1 MYNNS
6 YAKRLKKLL
15 KQNYKALG
23 FTLEG
28 FEVFDDDS
36 GDVVRGYITCPCGG
50 QECFAVKIEHGDE
63 YFLPSAEQV
72 AIRILSRTASR
83 EHLLE
88 DVENGT
94 LPAMDVDKHCFNGK
108 LIGDFV

>member
-1 MYNNS
+1 MPS
-6 YAKRLKKLL
+6 FRRKLRKVL
-15 KQNYKALG
+15 KQNYNALG
-23 FTLEG
+23 FTLER
-28 FEVFDDDS
+28 FEVLQDFDEDTI
-36 GDVVRGYITCPCGG
+36 RGYITCPCGG
-50 QECFAVKIEHGDE
+50 QECFAVKISRGDKDWS
-63 YFLPSAEQV
+63 PSVEQI

-88 DVENGT
+88 DVKNGT